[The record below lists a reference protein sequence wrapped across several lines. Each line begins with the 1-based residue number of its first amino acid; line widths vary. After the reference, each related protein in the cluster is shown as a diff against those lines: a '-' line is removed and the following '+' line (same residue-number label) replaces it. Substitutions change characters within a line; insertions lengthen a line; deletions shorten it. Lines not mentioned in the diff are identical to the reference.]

1 MAKMWNGKWGEKQ
14 GKNRTFLGIE
24 SYQLNGNKTDVILS
38 EIILFSFLTIILWF
52 EFWLWYFWLN
62 QNDRNIECE
71 KIEFRLGRGW
81 ALFECDLSVTW

>member
-14 GKNRTFLGIE
+14 GKNRTFLGAE
-24 SYQLNGNKTDVILS
+24 SYQLNGNKIDVILG

-52 EFWLWYFWLN
+52 EFWVWYFWLN

-71 KIEFRLGRGW
+71 KIEFGVGCWRGMFW
-81 ALFECDLSVTW
+81 CDLSAVW